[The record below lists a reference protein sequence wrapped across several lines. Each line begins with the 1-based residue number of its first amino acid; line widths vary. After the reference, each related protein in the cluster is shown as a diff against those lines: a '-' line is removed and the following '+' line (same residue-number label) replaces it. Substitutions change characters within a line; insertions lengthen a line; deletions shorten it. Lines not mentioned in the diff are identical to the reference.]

1 MPPKQ
6 EQEFIKVNK
15 WDGTAVK
22 NSLDDAVK
30 EILTKKL
37 NYVEDHTLMDG
48 KLAICTVAVLVA
60 MFAMVMDYF
69 YPFPAS
75 WTILIS
81 CSVTYFI
88 LMGILTLYTF
98 FCEKDIFVV
107 ALEKDPAGLDPDS
120 TWEAASILK
129 KYDDQYD
136 LSLVFK
142 DGKTGAKREEKF
154 IKSVANF
161 FDKNGLLC
169 MDLLEDSV
177 MKLITSLSN
186 TKKDS

>member
-1 MPPKQ
+1 M
-6 EQEFIKVNK
+6 
-15 WDGTAVK
+15 
-22 NSLDDAVK
+22 NS
-30 EILTKKL
+30 
-37 NYVEDHTLMDG
+37 
-48 KLAICTVAVLVA
+48 
-60 MFAMVMDYF
+60 FR
-69 YPFPAS
+69 
-75 WTILIS
+75 
-81 CSVTYFI
+81 
-88 LMGILTLYTF
+88 
-98 FCEKDIFVV
+98 
-107 ALEKDPAGLDPDS
+107 
-120 TWEAASILK
+120 
-129 KYDDQYD
+129 YDDQYD